1 MWNLVFLFTGLI
13 FIILLLVIF
22 LSKPKIKTKENKMFL
37 VLSVLNLIGY
47 IIEIALQ
54 IFVRKCGIEY
64 FAVTPLSKLY
74 IMYIFVWFSI
84 FSIYTFLISN
94 SSGKL
99 SDYSYKIIKYTH
111 ITAIIL
117 GIIGIGI
124 MPIEKYY
131 SNGEMYTY
139 GMSVNFLKIMLGVYI
154 IIWIFRLLLNFR
166 TIKEKK
172 YYSIIITI
180 LLLFANI
187 VFQSINPAILIATFT
202 MTYTCY
208 IIFFTI
214 ENPDIRMAKELAF
227 ANEQIKRKKD
237 NTINVLNDLSSK
249 LQNSLS
255 KLETFGYKKTD
266 INNVEEMA
274 KDLKYIKKYCI
285 NFVDKVNGLID
296 ISKINSGD
304 ITINEDEYE
313 TKNFI
318 DEIEKLINK
327 KLIIKRGKLPSVLY
341 GDKGKIKQVII
352 LMYKYLSSKGNI
364 DVELDYVV
372 VGRFCKLKFNFVSN
386 DIDIHNYIYGIKN
399 YGIKDDNFVF
409 YEKKDNIEYDKI
421 MKIISLID
429 AGTEI
434 NGYKD
439 GSNELVLSI
448 YQKIKNSYKVLEEKE
463 ENKGIKVR
471 YFNLSSKRI
480 LLVDDGINNI
490 REMLLLLKPYKV
502 SVDVAKNFDDLRKYL
517 VSNKT
522 YDLIFIDDVIYGV
535 DSEEY
540 SVEMYERLTG
550 YNSFKTIIMLSND
563 KEKNISEYLGK
574 GYVDYIIKPLNKRN
588 INEVLKKH
596 LK

>member
-448 YQKIKNSYKVLEEKE
+448 YQKIKNPYKVLEEKE

-574 GYVDYIIKPLNKRN
+574 GYVDFIIKPLNKRN